1 VPTAI
6 EPNVIENT
14 DAYKAAV
21 KGATVEAVRFGEG
34 SAPNVVIGVPGE
46 RVTVTSSE
54 VGFPIL
60 TRSQIDEGHLA
71 ATHIETVGESS
82 RWCGVPLHEGMVIL
96 YGPGVEH
103 MAVNRPGLRFTFGI
117 TKTYHLDEVADRLG
131 KSITRPGNGEV
142 VVLDNPDVSRRL
154 GAALSEHTHTA
165 VGGGATG
172 RTGDEVLRCMTAILG
187 DDSATIDSRRGLDSK
202 KVVRCC
208 LDYAE
213 VEGRIPS
220 LEELCRASSVSE
232 RRLRSAFTEEFDC
245 PPTAFMRAWALDT
258 ANRRLREAD
267 PYGVSVTE
275 VAADLGFNHLGRFA
289 GQYRSVFG
297 ESPSLTLRRTGEM
310 LVD

>member
-1 VPTAI
+1 VPTVL

-14 DAYKAAV
+14 DAYTAAV
-21 KGATVEAVRFGEG
+21 KGATVEAVRFGES
-34 SAPNVVIGVPGE
+34 SAPNVVMGVPGE
-46 RVTVTSSE
+46 RVTVTSSR

-60 TRSQIDEGHLA
+60 TRSQIDEGHVVA
-71 ATHIETVGESS
+71 AHIETVGEPS
-82 RWCGVPLHEGMVIL
+82 RWCGNPLHPGQVIL

-117 TKTYHLDEVADRLG
+117 TKAQHLDELAYRLG
-131 KSITRPGNGEV
+131 KSITPPGNGEV
-142 VVLDNPDVSRRL
+142 VVLDTSDVNRRL
-154 GAALSEHTHTA
+154 GAALSEHIHSAVAGGA
-165 VGGGATG
+165 VGSTA
-172 RTGDEVLRCMTAILG
+172 DEVMLCMTAILG
-187 DDSATIDSRRGLDSK
+187 DDSATVDSRRGLDSK
-202 KVVRCC
+202 KIVRCC

-213 VEGRIPS
+213 AEGRIPS

-232 RRLRSAFTEEFDC
+232 RRLRFAFTEEFDC
-245 PPTAFMRAWALDT
+245 PPTAYMRAWALDT

-267 PYGVSVTE
+267 PYAVSVTE